1 MFDTFGPYACL
12 PVAVSRL
19 ITGKLTTF
27 AVLQLLPALFIA
39 VLALLSG
46 EGAYLLPAVVLG
58 LSVSF
63 YAVAVMA
70 WLAGLSPNVLVY
82 DVKVLAIYLVLVGI
96 VLTVFTAVAF
106 ANPYYVLASVLLLVP
121 AWWFVQK
128 AKVRWDA
135 VDPAGF

>member
-1 MFDTFGPYACL
+1 
-12 PVAVSRL
+12 VSRL

-27 AVLQLLPALFIA
+27 SLLQVLPALFIA
-39 VLALLSG
+39 AVAVLAG
-46 EGAYLLPAVVLG
+46 EIAYLVPAVVLG

-82 DVKVLAIYLVLVGI
+82 DVKVLFLYMVLVGI
-96 VLTVFTAVAF
+96 AIILFTAVTF
-106 ANPYYVLASVLLLVP
+106 AEPYAALGSVILLVP
-121 AWWFVQK
+121 AWLFVQK
-128 AKVRWDA
+128 AKARWDA